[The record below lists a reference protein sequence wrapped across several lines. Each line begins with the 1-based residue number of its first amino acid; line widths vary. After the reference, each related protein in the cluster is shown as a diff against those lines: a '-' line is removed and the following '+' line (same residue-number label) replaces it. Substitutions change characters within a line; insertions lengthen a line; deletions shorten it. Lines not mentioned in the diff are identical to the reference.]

1 MLLHAEK
8 EICQYRLNW
17 WQPAVAHQ
25 QKREVKNL
33 PDNSRTS
40 FSSVRNLNDSSN
52 IGDYLFFMDIP
63 DLITWKFD

>member
-8 EICQYRLNW
+8 DICQYWLNW

-25 QKREVKNL
+25 QKREVKKL
-33 PDNSRTS
+33 PDKSRTS

-52 IGDYLFFMDIP
+52 IGDYLFSMDIP